1 MRRTKGSGMAASS
14 SAARRP
20 ASRIRWDRVGR
31 IALLCVLAFI
41 VYLYVGPARSWITA
55 YGEAKQRREHVAE
68 LRERNADLRAQER
81 RLRQPSAL
89 EQEARRLG
97 MVKAGERAYGVQ
109 GLPK

>member
-14 SAARRP
+14 LAARRP
-20 ASRIRWDRVGR
+20 SSRIRWDRVGR

-41 VYLYVGPARSWITA
+41 VYLYIGPARSWITA
-55 YGEAKQRREHVAE
+55 YGEAKDRREQVAK
-68 LRERNADLRAQER
+68 LQARNAVLRGREQRLKR
-81 RLRQPSAL
+81 RTVL
-89 EQEARRLG
+89 ELEARRLG